1 MGIYDREYFRTDK
14 EKMDREFEKT
24 KQKIN
29 ERMDKHEE
37 EFMKTAR
44 IGMGIVAGTVVVT
57 TAAAVGLGIY
67 LIKKLCD

>member
-1 MGIYDREYFRTDK
+1 MGIYDREYYKHDK

>member
-1 MGIYDREYFRTDK
+1 MGFYDRSYYK
-14 EKMDREFEKT
+14 HDRESMDSDFEKT
-24 KQKIN
+24 KERIN
-29 ERMDKHEE
+29 QRMNKHEE

>member
-1 MGIYDREYFRTDK
+1 MGIYDREYYKSGSRTNNS
-14 EKMDREFEKT
+14 RT
-24 KQKIN
+24 SSSN
-29 ERMDKHEE
+29 ERMSESEE
-37 EFMKTAR
+37 EFVKTAR

>member
-1 MGIYDREYFRTDK
+1 MGIYDRQYYK
-14 EKMDREFEKT
+14 HDRESMDSDFEKT
-24 KQKIN
+24 K
-29 ERMDKHEE
+29 ERIDQRMNKHEE

-57 TAAAVGLGIY
+57 TAAAVGLGVY